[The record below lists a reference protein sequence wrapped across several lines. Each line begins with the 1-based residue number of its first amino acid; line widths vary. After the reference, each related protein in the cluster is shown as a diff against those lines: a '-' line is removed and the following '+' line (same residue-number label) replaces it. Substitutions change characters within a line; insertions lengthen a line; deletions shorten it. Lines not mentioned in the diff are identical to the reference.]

1 MIELPRALARRFR
14 AVLRRSVMAEVPR
27 GPWPVVLCRADADG
41 LRLEA
46 RLGEVG
52 LQYHQPGAFTPDAI
66 AFRAS
71 LLGEFEGRDDA
82 PASLELT
89 APEKGKASWSDR
101 GAARVLDFE
110 AVPADS
116 VAPLPGLPRRMQPQ
130 PPAFVQALAE
140 AARTASREAVRYATS
155 RVQLRGHAGE
165 VIGTDG
171 RQLLIQGGFTLPW
184 ADDIL
189 IPAVPAFADLAGE
202 EDVRIGRTGGDV
214 ALRAGPWI
222 LWLAVDTKGRFP
234 NTASVVPKPSSVTA
248 RLRLDPEDA
257 EALFAAL
264 LKMPGRDEDFAPVTV
279 DLISPPVVRARD
291 GGEGRV
297 TELVLARSSCAGR
310 PARLHTDR
318 QYLRRAVQLG
328 FTEVQINGAGEP
340 VCCRDA
346 TRCYVWVPL
355 DAKNAIPPAG
365 DAVRVNTP
373 DEDPLPANPEPE
385 GRALMT
391 VPNGDDDHPAPAE
404 QPARIG
410 LNEVIAEAEAL
421 RDLLHD
427 AYGRTSRLLAALKL
441 QRRQAKAVQQAMQS
455 LKQLQLDR

>member
-1 MIELPRALARRFR
+1 MIELPRALARRFK
-14 AVLRRSVMAEVPR
+14 AVLRRSVMAEGPR
-27 GPWPVVLCRADADG
+27 GPWPVVLCRADAGG
-41 LRLEA
+41 LTLQA

-52 LQYHQPGAFTPDAI
+52 LQYHRPGACAPDAV

-71 LLGEFEGRDDA
+71 LLGEFEGRDE
-82 PASLELT
+82 ASVALELA
-89 APEKGKASWSDR
+89 APDKGKASWSDR
-101 GAARVLDFE
+101 GVPRSVDFE

-116 VAPLPGLPRRMQPQ
+116 VATLPGPPRRMQAQ
-130 PPAFVQALAE
+130 PPEFVQALAE
-140 AARTASREAVRYATS
+140 AARTASREAGRYATS
-155 RVQLRGHAGE
+155 RVQLKGHAGE

-184 ADDIL
+184 ADDVL
-189 IPAVPAFADLAGE
+189 LPAVPAFADLAAE
-202 EDVRIGRTGGDV
+202 EDVQIGRTGGDV
-214 ALRAGPWI
+214 ALRAGPWA

-234 NTASVVPKPSSVTA
+234 NTASVVPRPSAVTA

-264 LKMPGRDEDFAPVTV
+264 PKMPGHDEEFAPVTV
-279 DLISPPVVRARD
+279 DLVSPPVVRARV

-297 TELVLARSSCAGR
+297 TELVLTRSSCSGR

-328 FTEVQINGAGEP
+328 FAEVQINGASEP

-346 TRCYVWVPL
+346 SRCYVWVPL
-355 DAKNAIPPAG
+355 DSKNAIPPPG
-365 DAVRVNTP
+365 DAVRVASSE
-373 DEDPLPANPEPE
+373 EDPLPPTPEPE

-391 VPNGDDDHPAPAE
+391 VPNGDDDRPAPAE
-404 QPARIG
+404 QPARMG
-410 LNEVIAEAEAL
+410 LNEVIAETEAL

-455 LKQLQLDR
+455 LRQLQLDQ